1 MRPRCPETAPS
12 RLRSRAQSQF
22 QTFPDVRAD
31 RLHPYNECMQSESPL
46 DSLISAADRALRSV
60 FAPARASRPMPVPPQ
75 PPPAATPHPNPAFD
89 EPAAAAGDRA
99 VREGI
104 SSGGTPSEGVRDS
117 TAGDAASPSISAA
130 SSATAE
136 ANSSSSSTRNT
147 TPRAASTSPG
157 TLSDSERRHSAALM
171 RVNHA
176 GEIAAQALYHGQ
188 ALVARSAATRDL
200 LLKAAHE
207 ETDHLA
213 WCETR
218 LKELDSRPSLLNPLW
233 YVGSFTIGAMAAL
246 LGDRTSLGFVVET
259 ERQVEGHLNEHLAR
273 LSPDDVRSRAILQTM
288 RTDEIAHGM
297 SAKAAGGA
305 ELPSPIR
312 SLMRS
317 TARIMTGTAYWI

>member
-1 MRPRCPETAPS
+1 
-12 RLRSRAQSQF
+12 
-22 QTFPDVRAD
+22 
-31 RLHPYNECMQSESPL
+31 MQSESPL
-46 DSLISAADRALRSV
+46 DTLISAADRALRSV
-60 FAPARASRPMPVPPQ
+60 FAPARASRPMPMPQ
-75 PPPAATPHPNPAFD
+75 PEPAAVPHPTRAFD

-99 VREGI
+99 
-104 SSGGTPSEGVRDS
+104 
-117 TAGDAASPSISAA
+117 
-130 SSATAE
+130 ATQ
-136 ANSSSSSTRNT
+136 
-147 TPRAASTSPG
+147 TSPAVPRQPG
-157 TLSDSERRHSAALM
+157 ALSDAEKRHSAALM

-188 ALVARSAATRDL
+188 ALIARTAATRDL

-213 WCETR
+213 WCEAR

-233 YVGSFTIGAMAAL
+233 YAGSFAIGAMAAL

-259 ERQVEGHLNEHLAR
+259 ERQVEGHLDEHLAR
-273 LSPDDVRSRAILQTM
+273 LSPDDARSRAILQTM

-305 ELPSPIR
+305 ELPSPVR

-317 TARIMTGTAYWI
+317 TARVMTSTAYWI

>member
-1 MRPRCPETAPS
+1 
-12 RLRSRAQSQF
+12 
-22 QTFPDVRAD
+22 
-31 RLHPYNECMQSESPL
+31 MQSESPL
-46 DSLISAADRALRSV
+46 DTLISAADRALRSV
-60 FAPARASRPMPVPPQ
+60 FAPARASRPIPRPQ
-75 PPPAATPHPNPAFD
+75 PDLAAAPHPTPVFD
-89 EPAAAAGDRA
+89 EPAAAAG
-99 VREGI
+99 
-104 SSGGTPSEGVRDS
+104 VRDS
-117 TAGDAASPSISAA
+117 TASDAAATAPGSTASTGANAAIDSAA
-130 SSATAE
+130 PTGRTA
-136 ANSSSSSTRNT
+136 S
-147 TPRAASTSPG
+147 SPG
-157 TLSDSERRHSAALM
+157 VLSESEKRHSAALM

-188 ALVARSAATRDL
+188 ALVARSNTTRTL

-233 YVGSFTIGAMAAL
+233 YAGSFAIGAAAAL
-246 LGDRTSLGFVVET
+246 LGDRMSLGFVVET

-273 LSPDDVRSRAILQTM
+273 LSPDDAQSRAILQTM

-312 SLMRS
+312 SLMRG
-317 TARIMTGTAYWI
+317 TARLMTSTAYWI